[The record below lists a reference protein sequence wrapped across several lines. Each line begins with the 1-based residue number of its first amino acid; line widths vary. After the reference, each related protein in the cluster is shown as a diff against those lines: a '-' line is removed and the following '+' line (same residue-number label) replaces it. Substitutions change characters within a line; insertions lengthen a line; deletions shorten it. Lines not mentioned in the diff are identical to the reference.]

1 MERSAQ
7 GVLLE
12 TGRLVLRQFTMSDA
26 DSLADLDA
34 DPDVMRFITGGLATS
49 RDEIKGDVLPRFMAW
64 YGHPGGYGCWAAEEK
79 PTGNFLGW
87 FRFHPRQGG
96 PPPGEI
102 VLGYRLRK
110 SAWGQGYATE
120 GSRALIR
127 KGFTE
132 LGARRVVAETMAV
145 NLASPPGAGKGRLAP
160 RPDLHQPWPYR
171 VDGRELGDAEYA
183 VTKAEWEQQNAIIA
197 GHLLR

>member
-1 MERSAQ
+1 MERPVQ

-26 DSLADLDA
+26 DRLAGLDA

-49 RDEIKGDVLPRFMAW
+49 RDEITGNVLPRFMAW

-79 PTGNFLGW
+79 AAGDFLGW
-87 FRFHPRQGG
+87 FRFHPRRGG
-96 PPPGEI
+96 PPGEI
-102 VLGYRLRK
+102 VLGFRLRK
-110 SAWGQGYATE
+110 AAWGQGYATE

-132 LGARRVVAETMAV
+132 LGARRVVAETMVV
-145 NLASPPGAGKGRLAP
+145 NLASRRVLEKAGLHLVRVF
-160 RPDLHQPWPYR
+160 HQPWPYR

-183 VTKAEWEQQNAIIA
+183 VTKAEWEQQNGITA
-197 GHLLR
+197 GQLP